1 MYPENHDNNEVVYA
15 GSAGDDMPSDARV
28 KESFDLELVKV
39 GLPSYVDHYSRG
51 VQRHPQVV
59 ADNGTFIVAWTD
71 DVLPKCEIGGPDIR
85 AKKLAS
91 DASDLGACGHEK
103 DKCSSGPG
111 DIAALE
117 VTAFDNSLEQVH
129 PAYRSD

>member
-91 DASDLGACGHEK
+91 DASDLGVNGGVKAGHV
-103 DKCSSGPG
+103 
-111 DIAALE
+111 A
-117 VTAFDNSLEQVH
+117 EQKSATMA
-129 PAYRSD
+129 PA